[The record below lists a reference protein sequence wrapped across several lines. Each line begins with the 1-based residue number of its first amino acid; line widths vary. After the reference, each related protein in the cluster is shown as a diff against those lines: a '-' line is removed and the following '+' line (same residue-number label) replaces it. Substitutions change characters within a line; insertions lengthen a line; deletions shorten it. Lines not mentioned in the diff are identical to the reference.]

1 VLLRKQ
7 DALRE
12 FVAASR
18 LPVLEIDMSDGDMP
32 AACATITEMADRHRR
47 PVGARPQRLTTRS
60 PAR

>member
-32 AACATITEMADRHRR
+32 AACATITEW
-47 PVGARPQRLTTRS
+47 LTATGGLWA
-60 PAR
+60 PGPNG